1 MLVTNNIAG
10 YDKGNIESRCRL
22 HVHLP
27 KTINMG
33 ISVNYRVRH
42 WQIEKSSH
50 AKHQFRDQIY
60 SIGEGMKGASNK
72 EHARL

>member
-10 YDKGNIESRCRL
+10 CDKGNIESWDGIL
-22 HVHLP
+22 VHYP
-27 KTINMG
+27 ETMKMVF
-33 ISVNYRVRH
+33 SVNYGVRH
-42 WQIEKSSH
+42 WKIEKSSH